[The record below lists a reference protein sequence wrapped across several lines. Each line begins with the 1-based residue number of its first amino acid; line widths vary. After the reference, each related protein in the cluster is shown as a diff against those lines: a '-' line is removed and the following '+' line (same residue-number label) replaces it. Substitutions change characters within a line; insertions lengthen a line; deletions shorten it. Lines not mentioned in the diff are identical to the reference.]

1 MISKYHSYSEYKA
14 ESNADWLGY
23 IPQQWTVLR
32 GKYVFKEVNERSESG
47 NEILL
52 SVSEYYG
59 VKPRS
64 ESIAEGEHLSRA
76 ESLVGY
82 KKCEVNDLVMN
93 IMLAWKRGQG
103 VTKYSGIV
111 SPAYSVYRFFNN
123 ANPDFMHYLFRTDLY
138 TGHFKTRSTGVI
150 DSRLRLYPESFFD
163 VSVLLPSIEEQ
174 RTIAAFLD
182 YETARIDSLIDK
194 QQRLIELLKEKRQAV
209 ISHAVTKGLNPDA
222 PMKDSGVEWLG
233 QVPEHWEVKKF
244 NHCARIR
251 NGLVDPTDIRYRD
264 LVLYAPN
271 HIEKETGK
279 VIYRET
285 ALEQGADSNKYLC
298 LKGEV
303 IYSKIRPA
311 LAKVALCVE
320 EIALCSADM
329 YPISCTNGLSNSWL
343 YWFMLSDNFTKAVV
357 LDSDRVAMPKV
368 NRDSLGAYRIP
379 FPSTDEQVE
388 ISSFLRSQTEKL
400 DQIENEAVNAIQ
412 LMQERRTALIS
423 AAVTGKI
430 DLRRWTPPREG

>member
-1 MISKYHSYSEYKA
+1 
-14 ESNADWLGY
+14 
-23 IPQQWTVLR
+23 
-32 GKYVFKEVNERSESG
+32 
-47 NEILL
+47 
-52 SVSEYYG
+52 
-59 VKPRS
+59 
-64 ESIAEGEHLSRA
+64 
-76 ESLVGY
+76 
-82 KKCEVNDLVMN
+82 MN

-222 PMKDSGVEWLG
+222 LLKDSGVEWLG
-233 QVPEHWEVKKF
+233 QVPEHWDMPKLKW
-244 NHCARIR
+244 HCATVSGGTPSTAKHEEYYEGGKFPWVRTTDLNNSELFETPIKITQKAI
-251 NGLVDPTDIRYRD
+251 NDTACSLLPKGSVLVAMYGGAGSIGKHARLMFPSTINQAVCGILPNDKLEPSFLHLYVEFYRPYWMVGAEGTRKDPNIGQDHIRD
-264 LVLYAPN
+264 LVLACPPLSEQRAIVEYVD
-271 HIEKETGK
+271 K
-279 VIYRET
+279 YRHQHQLLEAKALT
-285 ALEQGADSNKYLC
+285 AIK
-298 LKGEV
+298 
-303 IYSKIRPA
+303 
-311 LAKVALCVE
+311 
-320 EIALCSADM
+320 
-329 YPISCTNGLSNSWL
+329 
-343 YWFMLSDNFTKAVV
+343 
-357 LDSDRVAMPKV
+357 
-368 NRDSLGAYRIP
+368 
-379 FPSTDEQVE
+379 
-388 ISSFLRSQTEKL
+388 
-400 DQIENEAVNAIQ
+400 

-430 DLRRWTPPREG
+430 DLRGWTAPREG

>member
-1 MISKYHSYSEYKA
+1 
-14 ESNADWLGY
+14 
-23 IPQQWTVLR
+23 
-32 GKYVFKEVNERSESG
+32 
-47 NEILL
+47 
-52 SVSEYYG
+52 
-59 VKPRS
+59 
-64 ESIAEGEHLSRA
+64 
-76 ESLVGY
+76 
-82 KKCEVNDLVMN
+82 MN